1 MICPQNNDIELQSP
15 DLERT
20 DNPTDTVRWRSC
32 CLIMDKDFAIF
43 FTKYF
48 IIIGLISFFAVELH
62 LSESCEDK
70 NLFQS
75 LLMLVIGVALPN
87 PKLK

>member
-1 MICPQNNDIELQSP
+1 MICPSADEEKDLELQ
-15 DLERT
+15 RT
-20 DNPTDTVRWRSC
+20 PHDTVRWRSC
-32 CLIMDKDFAIF
+32 CLLMDKDFAIF

-48 IIIGLISFFAVELH
+48 IIIGLISFFALELH
-62 LSESCEDK
+62 ISETCEDK
-70 NLFQS
+70 NLYQS

>member
-1 MICPQNNDIELQSP
+1 MICPPQEEQKDLELQ
-15 DLERT
+15 RV
-20 DNPTDTVRWRSC
+20 DTPSDVVRWRSC

-62 LSESCEDK
+62 ISETCEAS
-70 NLFQS
+70 NLYQS
-75 LLMLVIGVALPN
+75 LMMLVIGIALPN

>member
-1 MICPQNNDIELQSP
+1 MCPMSNDEEEGVELKIE
-15 DLERT
+15 RV
-20 DNPTDTVRWRSC
+20 NAPTDTTKWRSC
-32 CLIMDKDFAIF
+32 CLTMDKDFAIF

-48 IIIGLISFFAVELH
+48 IIIGLISFFSVELH
-62 LSESCEDK
+62 LSDECEDK

-75 LLMLVIGVALPN
+75 LLMLVIGIALPN

>member
-1 MICPQNNDIELQSP
+1 MICPKTEEQNDLELQRVDTPP
-15 DLERT
+15 DSSR
-20 DNPTDTVRWRSC
+20 RWKSC
-32 CLIMDKDFAIF
+32 CFIMDKDFAMF

-48 IIIGLISFFAVELH
+48 IIIGLISFFATELH

-70 NLFQS
+70 NLYQS
-75 LLMLVIGVALPN
+75 LLMLIIGVAIPN

>member
-1 MICPQNNDIELQSP
+1 MICPADEKLDDLELQQ
-15 DLERT
+15 
-20 DNPTDTVRWRSC
+20 TDTHTDAVRWRSC
-32 CLIMDKDFAIF
+32 CLVMDKDFAIF

-62 LSESCEDK
+62 LSESCENK
-70 NLFQS
+70 NLYQS

>member
-1 MICPQNNDIELQSP
+1 MICPPKEEQKDLELQ
-15 DLERT
+15 RV
-20 DNPTDTVRWRSC
+20 DTPIDVVKWRSC
-32 CLIMDKDFAIF
+32 CLEMDRDFAIF
-43 FTKYF
+43 FVKYF

-62 LSESCEDK
+62 LSNTCEDK

-75 LLMLVIGVALPN
+75 LLMLIIGVALPN

>member
-1 MICPQNNDIELQSP
+1 MFCNEEEEKKDLELQ
-15 DLERT
+15 RI
-20 DNPTDTVRWRSC
+20 DTPETVIRWKSC
-32 CLIMDKDFAIF
+32 CLVMDKDFAIF

-48 IIIGLISFFAVELH
+48 IIVGLITFFALELH
-62 LSESCEDK
+62 ISDSCEDK
-70 NLFQS
+70 NLYQS

>member
-1 MICPQNNDIELQSP
+1 MICPPSKEEQKDDLELQ
-15 DLERT
+15 RV
-20 DNPTDTVRWRSC
+20 DTPIDVVKWRSC

-43 FTKYF
+43 FVKYF
-48 IIIGLISFFAVELH
+48 IIIGLISFFAIELH
-62 LSESCEDK
+62 LSYTCENK
-70 NLFQS
+70 NLYQS

>member
-1 MICPQNNDIELQSP
+1 MLCPMSADEEQGELKMERVNTP
-15 DLERT
+15 DRT
-20 DNPTDTVRWRSC
+20 TKWRSC
-32 CLIMDKDFAIF
+32 CLTMDKDFAIF

-48 IIIGLISFFAVELH
+48 IIIGLISFFATELH
-62 LSESCEDK
+62 ISETCEDK

>member
-1 MICPQNNDIELQSP
+1 MFCNQEEEKKGDLELQ
-15 DLERT
+15 RI
-20 DNPTDTVRWRSC
+20 DTPETVIRWKSC
-32 CLIMDKDFAIF
+32 CLVMDKDFAIF

-48 IIIGLISFFAVELH
+48 IIVGLITFFALELH
-62 LSESCEDK
+62 ISDSCEDK
-70 NLFQS
+70 NLYQS

>member
-1 MICPQNNDIELQSP
+1 MICPPQQEQKDLELQRVDTP
-15 DLERT
+15 Q
-20 DNPTDTVRWRSC
+20 PTNVVKWRSC
-32 CLIMDKDFAIF
+32 CLEMDKDFAIF
-43 FTKYF
+43 FVKYF

-62 LSESCEDK
+62 LSNTCEDK
-70 NLFQS
+70 NLMQS

>member
-1 MICPQNNDIELQSP
+1 MICPKAEEQNDLELQRVDTP
-15 DLERT
+15 DSK
-20 DNPTDTVRWRSC
+20 RWKSC
-32 CLIMDKDFAIF
+32 CLVMDKDFAMF

-48 IIIGLISFFAVELH
+48 IIIGLITFFAAELH

-70 NLFQS
+70 NLYQS
-75 LLMLVIGVALPN
+75 LLMLIIGVAIPN